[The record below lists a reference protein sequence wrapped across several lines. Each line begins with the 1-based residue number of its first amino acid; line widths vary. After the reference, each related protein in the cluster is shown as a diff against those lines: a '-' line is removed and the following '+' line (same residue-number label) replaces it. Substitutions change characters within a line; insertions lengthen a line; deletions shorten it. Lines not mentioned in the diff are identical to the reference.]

1 MSKDLFSDEAAVRLY
16 RAFLSLENQEEC
28 KAFLSDLCTISE
40 VKSMSQRLTV
50 AVLLRE
56 NKTYSEI
63 TEETGVSAA
72 TISRVGRALDYGED
86 GYKLVLNRLED
97 AAAREE
103 EPQ

>member
-1 MSKDLFSDEAAVRLY
+1 
-16 RAFLSLENQEEC
+16 
-28 KAFLSDLCTISE
+28 
-40 VKSMSQRLTV
+40 MSQRLTV